1 MQVRKAASVILLVPM
16 SMECSFL
23 CSCDKA
29 SERDTESSTDKL
41 EDSSVVSST
50 VTTTTSETD
59 SIITEQTTNEVTIS
73 SVTSSQTEDTTSVS
87 DIVDLPISD
96 SETPEI
102 TEISDT
108 ADAIFPSTIPTTDVV
123 IEVAWSGEWDGITS
137 INMDCWFE
145 DCSEDIYSHV
155 TTTEER
161 LDPYGGAYTINI
173 SDYEGSYVLCLSTA
187 SAETWNS
194 YCPDSASITITQI
207 DGSVVVYDISTWV
220 DTRASTGIWYWRVC
234 RINNGY
240 SELIENY

>member
-1 MQVRKAASVILLVPM
+1 MQVRKVASVILLVPM
-16 SMECSFL
+16 SMACSFL

-73 SVTSSQTEDTTSVS
+73 SVTYSQTEDTTSVS

-96 SETPEI
+96 SDSTEI
-102 TEISDT
+102 TEISDIT
-108 ADAIFPSTIPTTDVV
+108 DATIPSSVTTTDVV
-123 IEVAWSGEWDGITS
+123 IKVTWSAEWDGITS
-137 INMDCWFE
+137 INMGYWFE
-145 DCSEDIYSHV
+145 DCGEDIYSHV
-155 TTTEER
+155 STAEEC
-161 LDPYGGAYTINI
+161 LDPYGGAYTITI

-194 YCPDSASITITQI
+194 YCPDSASITITQP

-220 DTRASTGIWYWRVC
+220 DTRASTGIWYWRAC
-234 RINNGY
+234 RINHGY